1 MRLLLT
7 RRWLGMLALAA
18 VFAGTCVFLGR
29 WQWGRYVEAD
39 ARATAVA
46 ANYHSTPR
54 SLDAVLSD
62 NAAGLADP
70 AVWSRVVADGHY
82 DPDSQLLVRN
92 RPQNVVFGYE
102 VLVPLVL
109 PDGTALLVDRGWV
122 PNAERAD
129 VLPEVPPAP
138 AGPVQVVGWLRQGE
152 PDLERN
158 LPPGQ
163 LASIDLTEA
172 ARRTGYRLRAA
183 YLVLESETTGPGQPA
198 PARPQPLLP
207 PETGTGPHFAYA
219 LQWWTAAPV
228 GFVLI
233 FVFLRRE
240 YREGAAPRPTGG
252 ETGRSAAPVPVK
264 RRWIWDDEDE

>member
-18 VFAGTCVFLGR
+18 LFAGTCVFLGR
-29 WQWGRYVEAD
+29 WQWSRYLEAD
-39 ARATAVA
+39 ARATAVETNYRA
-46 ANYHSTPR
+46 APR
-54 SLDAVLSD
+54 PLDDVLPRE
-62 NAAGLADP
+62 AHGLADP
-70 AVWSRVVADGHY
+70 AVWSRVVADGRY
-82 DPDSQLLVRN
+82 DSATQLLVRN

-102 VLVPLVL
+102 VLVPLLL

-129 VLPEVPPAP
+129 VLPEVASAP
-138 AGPVQVVGWLRQGE
+138 GGSVKVTGWLRQGE
-152 PDLERN
+152 PDLDRS

-172 ARRTGYRLRAA
+172 SHRTGHPLRAA
-183 YLVLESETTGPGQPA
+183 YLVMESETTGPDQLA
-198 PARPQPLLP
+198 PERPKPLLP

-228 GFVLI
+228 GFVI
-233 FVFLRRE
+233 AFVFLRRE
-240 YREGAAPRPTGG
+240 YREGAGRAAPEGG
-252 ETGRSAAPVPVK
+252 PARAAAPVPEK
-264 RRWIWDDEDE
+264 RRWIWDEEDE